1 MTFTSELTAALIS
14 GTIGLQLQF
23 SQDAIL
29 GAIVCTLIVMELIPV
44 IHRLVV
50 KE

>member
-1 MTFTSELTAALIS
+1 MSFNSEMVAALVS
-14 GTIGLQLQF
+14 GFIGLQLHF

-29 GAIVCTLIVMELIPV
+29 GAIICTLIVMELIPV

>member
-1 MTFTSELTAALIS
+1 MNFTSELNAALLS
-14 GTIGLQLQF
+14 GYIGMQLNF
-23 SQDAIL
+23 SQDTIL

-50 KE
+50 K

>member
-1 MTFTSELTAALIS
+1 MNFNSELTAALLS
-14 GTIGLQLQF
+14 GYIGLQLHF

-29 GAIVCTLIVMELIPV
+29 AAIVCTLIVMELIPV

>member
-1 MTFTSELTAALIS
+1 MKFNSEMVAALLS
-14 GTIGLQLQF
+14 GLIGMQLNF

-44 IHRLVV
+44 IHRRVV

>member
-1 MTFTSELTAALIS
+1 MNFYSEMAAALVS
-14 GTIGLQLQF
+14 GLIGLQLNF
-23 SQDAIL
+23 SQDAII

-44 IHRLVV
+44 IHRIVV

>member
-1 MTFTSELTAALIS
+1 MTFNSEMVAALVS
-14 GTIGLQLQF
+14 GLIGLQMEF

-29 GAIVCTLIVMELIPV
+29 AAIVCTLIVMELIPV

>member
-1 MTFTSELTAALIS
+1 MNFHSEMVAALVS
-14 GTIGLQLQF
+14 GLIGLQLQF
-23 SQDAIL
+23 SQDAII

>member
-1 MTFTSELTAALIS
+1 MTFNSEMVATLLS
-14 GTIGLQLQF
+14 GYIGHQLNF
-23 SQDAIL
+23 SQDTIL

>member
-1 MTFTSELTAALIS
+1 MNFHSEMVAALVS
-14 GTIGLQLQF
+14 GFIGIQLNF

-29 GAIVCTLIVMELIPV
+29 GAVVCTLIVMELIPV

-50 KE
+50 KQ

>member
-1 MTFTSELTAALIS
+1 MTFHSEMVAALLS
-14 GTIGLQLQF
+14 GLIGLQLNL
-23 SQDAIL
+23 SQDAII
-29 GAIVCTLIVMELIPV
+29 GAILCTLIVMELIPV

>member
-1 MTFTSELTAALIS
+1 MTFNSEMVAALVS
-14 GTIGLQLQF
+14 GFIGLQLQF

-29 GAIVCTLIVMELIPV
+29 GAILCTLIVMELIPV

>member
-1 MTFTSELTAALIS
+1 MTFHSEMAAALLS
-14 GTIGLQLQF
+14 GFIGIYLDF

-29 GAIVCTLIVMELIPV
+29 GAIVCTLLVMELIPM
-44 IHRLVV
+44 IHRMVV

>member
-1 MTFTSELTAALIS
+1 MNFTSELTAALLS
-14 GTIGLQLQF
+14 GLIGLQMNF

>member
-1 MTFTSELTAALIS
+1 MTFTSELTAAILSGLI
-14 GTIGLQLQF
+14 GMQLNF

-29 GAIVCTLIVMELIPV
+29 GAILCTLIVMELIPV

>member
-1 MTFTSELTAALIS
+1 MTFHSEMVAALLS
-14 GTIGLQLQF
+14 GLIGLQLNF
-23 SQDAIL
+23 SQDAII

>member
-1 MTFTSELTAALIS
+1 MTFTSELTAALLS
-14 GTIGLQLQF
+14 GYIGFQLQF

-29 GAIVCTLIVMELIPV
+29 GAIVCTLIVMELIPW

-50 KE
+50 DE

>member
-1 MTFTSELTAALIS
+1 MTFNSEMVAALLS
-14 GTIGLQLQF
+14 VYIGLQLQF
-23 SQDAIL
+23 SEDAIIA
-29 GAIVCTLIVMELIPV
+29 AIVCTLIVMELIPV